1 MKKNLIVLQDG
12 YKECG
17 AASLLSIIR
26 YYKGNISLAKLV
38 EMTNTTREG
47 TNFYQLKQASE
58 QIGLNSIGYKVEK
71 FSSLKGLK
79 RPFICQLIDHSYE
92 HFVVV
97 YELKRD
103 KIIMMDPAIGEK
115 RLSLSSFEKLWT
127 GYILIFEPFKQLLE
141 IKEKNYMNQMIKKVL
156 KKNKSIILTILLLS
170 IIYTIFSCLG
180 SLYFEFTLD
189 FVIESTKTNLFII
202 SFFFSIIILLKI
214 ISNFIRNQV
223 FILFSQ
229 KLDCSIF
236 LFTFKKI
243 LLLPYHYYHN
253 RTTGEII
260 SRLNDLIYVKNFIN
274 QLILTVCLDGI
285 LLIGSGSLLFLLN
298 KQLFL
303 MIIMIS
309 ALHIGILLVFRP
321 TLKKYTNISQQN
333 NATLQS
339 YLTELISGI
348 ETIKN
353 MNTEFIMN
361 EKLEK
366 IYVKS
371 LNNTFEYQNILNLEL
386 LIKDLVSTIGLLL
399 LEMLGFYMVM
409 SKSLSIGYFMTYIFL
424 ANSFLTPI
432 TNLIELNKE
441 YYYLINSIKRV
452 NHLFEIEEENLS
464 TNTNFDL
471 NGNIQIQNLSFSYN
485 QEKMIFSNFNLQ
497 IQKGNKIMILGSSGS
512 GKSTILKLLMKYYE
526 VNYNTIYLNDVDI
539 NNCSI
544 SNVRNYISLMSQ
556 NDILYN
562 DTIFNNITL
571 FQHVDPK
578 KYQEV
583 CKLTCVDEFV
593 KELFLGYQTKLE
605 ENGLN
610 LSGGQRQ
617 RILLARLLLQE
628 KEIILIDEGLNA
640 IDIQLERKILNNI
653 FSKYPNK
660 TIIIV
665 SHRMENQDLFHQ
677 VIHFETKKIKHLLKE
692 RLYD

>member
-1 MKKNLIVLQDG
+1 
-12 YKECG
+12 
-17 AASLLSIIR
+17 
-26 YYKGNISLAKLV
+26 
-38 EMTNTTREG
+38 
-47 TNFYQLKQASE
+47 
-58 QIGLNSIGYKVEK
+58 
-71 FSSLKGLK
+71 
-79 RPFICQLIDHSYE
+79 
-92 HFVVV
+92 
-97 YELKRD
+97 
-103 KIIMMDPAIGEK
+103 MMDPAIGEK

-189 FVIESTKTNLFII
+189 FVIKSTKTNLFII

-309 ALHIGILLVFRP
+309 ALHIGILLIFRP

-471 NGNIQIQNLSFSYN
+471 NGNIQIRNLSFSYN

-653 FSKYPNK
+653 FSKYPTK

-677 VIHFETKKIKHLLKE
+677 VIHFETKKNKTPIE
-692 RLYD
+692 GEII

>member
-1 MKKNLIVLQDG
+1 
-12 YKECG
+12 
-17 AASLLSIIR
+17 
-26 YYKGNISLAKLV
+26 
-38 EMTNTTREG
+38 
-47 TNFYQLKQASE
+47 
-58 QIGLNSIGYKVEK
+58 
-71 FSSLKGLK
+71 
-79 RPFICQLIDHSYE
+79 
-92 HFVVV
+92 
-97 YELKRD
+97 
-103 KIIMMDPAIGEK
+103 
-115 RLSLSSFEKLWT
+115 
-127 GYILIFEPFKQLLE
+127 
-141 IKEKNYMNQMIKKVL
+141 
-156 KKNKSIILTILLLS
+156 
-170 IIYTIFSCLG
+170 
-180 SLYFEFTLD
+180 
-189 FVIESTKTNLFII
+189 
-202 SFFFSIIILLKI
+202 
-214 ISNFIRNQV
+214 
-223 FILFSQ
+223 
-229 KLDCSIF
+229 
-236 LFTFKKI
+236 
-243 LLLPYHYYHN
+243 
-253 RTTGEII
+253 
-260 SRLNDLIYVKNFIN
+260 
-274 QLILTVCLDGI
+274 
-285 LLIGSGSLLFLLN
+285 
-298 KQLFL
+298 
-303 MIIMIS
+303 
-309 ALHIGILLVFRP
+309 
-321 TLKKYTNISQQN
+321 
-333 NATLQS
+333 
-339 YLTELISGI
+339 
-348 ETIKN
+348 
-353 MNTEFIMN
+353 
-361 EKLEK
+361 
-366 IYVKS
+366 
-371 LNNTFEYQNILNLEL
+371 
-386 LIKDLVSTIGLLL
+386 
-399 LEMLGFYMVM
+399 MVM

>member
-26 YYKGNISLAKLV
+26 YYKGNIALAKLV
-38 EMTNTTREG
+38 EMTNTTKEG

-58 QIGLNSIGYKVEK
+58 QVGLNSIGYKVDEIT
-71 FSSLKGLK
+71 SLKEIK

-97 YELKRD
+97 YEVKKD
-103 KIIMMDPAIGEK
+103 KIIMMDPAFGEK
-115 RLSLSSFEKLWT
+115 CLSILDFSKLWT
-127 GYILIFEPFKQLLE
+127 GYILIFEPFKKLVDN
-141 IKEKNYMNQMIKKVL
+141 KEKNYMYQIL
-156 KKNKSIILTILLLS
+156 KEVFSKNKSIILTILLLS

-189 FVIESTKTNLFII
+189 FVMESTKWNLLII
-202 SFFFSIIILLKI
+202 SFFFIIIILLKI

-223 FILFSQ
+223 FILFGQ

-285 LLIGSGSLLFLLN
+285 LLIGSGGLLFLLN
-298 KQLFL
+298 KQLFV
-303 MIIMIS
+303 MMIMIS
-309 ALHIGILLVFRP
+309 LLHIGILLIFRP
-321 TLKKYTNISQQN
+321 TLKKYTDMSQQN
-333 NATLQS
+333 NAKLQS
-339 YLTELISGI
+339 YLTELVSGI

-353 MNTEFIMN
+353 MNVEVIMN
-361 EKLEK
+361 EKLEN

-371 LNNTFEYQNILNLEL
+371 LNDTFEYQNILNLEL
-386 LIKDLVSTIGLLL
+386 LIKELVSSLGLFL
-399 LEMLGFYMVM
+399 LEMLGFYMIM
-409 SKSLSIGYFMTYIFL
+409 NGSISIGYFMSYIFL

-432 TNLIELNKE
+432 THLIELNKE

-452 NHLFEIEEENLS
+452 NHLFDIEEENLS

-471 NGNIQIQNLSFSYN
+471 NGTIEIKNLCFSYN

-497 IQKGNKIMILGSSGS
+497 IPKGNKIMILGSSGS

-526 VNYNTIYLNDVDI
+526 VNYNMIYLNEIDI
-539 NNCSI
+539 NNCSVL
-544 SNVRNYISLMSQ
+544 NVRNHIALMSQ
-556 NDILYN
+556 NDILYT

-571 FQHVDPK
+571 YQNVDLKNFQ
-578 KYQEV
+578 EI
-583 CKLTCVDEFV
+583 CRLTCVDEFA

-617 RILLARLLLQE
+617 RILLARLFLQE
-628 KEIILIDEGLNA
+628 KGIVLIDEGLNA
-640 IDIQLERKILNNI
+640 IDIRLERRILTNI
-653 FSKYPNK
+653 FSKYPNT
-660 TIIIV
+660 TIIVV
-665 SHRMENQDLFHQ
+665 SHRVENQDLFHQ
-677 VIHFETKKIKHLLKE
+677 VIHFENGQIKFLSKE